1 MKPFIVKII
10 ISITLLYILL
20 YSFFVYISILEY
32 KDMDFNKNGW
42 IELSETF
49 TAIDIGENHLDNNCT
64 EYYFLKDGMPFLTK
78 CK

>member
-1 MKPFIVKII
+1 MKFTIVKAVSFIA
-10 ISITLLYILL
+10 LLYILL
-20 YSFFVYISILEY
+20 YSFFIYISILEY

-42 IELSETF
+42 VELSEIF

-64 EYYFLKDGMPFLTK
+64 EYYFLKDGISFLTK

>member
-1 MKPFIVKII
+1 MKLFIVKIVVFI
-10 ISITLLYILL
+10 ALLYILF
-20 YSFFVYISILEY
+20 YSFFVYISILDY

-49 TAIDIGENHLDNNCT
+49 IAIDIGENHLENNCT
-64 EYYFLKDGMPFLTK
+64 EYYFLKDGLSFLTK

>member
-1 MKPFIVKII
+1 MKYTIVKV
-10 ISITLLYILL
+10 ISFIALLYILL
-20 YSFFVYISILEY
+20 YSFFIYISILEY

-49 TAIDIGENHLDNNCT
+49 TAIDIGEKNLPNNCI
-64 EYYFLKDGMPFLTK
+64 EYYFLKDGLTFLIK

>member
-1 MKPFIVKII
+1 MKSSIVKVI
-10 ISITLLYILL
+10 ISTALLYILL

-49 TAIDIGENHLDNNCT
+49 TAIDIGENHLDNNCI

-78 CK
+78 CN